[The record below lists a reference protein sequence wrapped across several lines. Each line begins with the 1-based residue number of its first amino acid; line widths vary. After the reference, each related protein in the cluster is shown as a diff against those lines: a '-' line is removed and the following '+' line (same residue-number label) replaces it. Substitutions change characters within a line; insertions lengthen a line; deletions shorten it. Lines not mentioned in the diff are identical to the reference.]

1 MPNPAT
7 VSLDE
12 ILSKRSFSVRRT
24 ATGAEALTKIYKAP
38 PSWDEKARSARFIMT
53 AEIVDRYGD
62 VVVAKGGDLTA
73 FNDNPVALWAHNSRG
88 FPIGTWSNLKVI
100 NGATKRMEGDG
111 VINPE
116 GTTEESDDIAK
127 LIAVGS
133 VRACSIGFM
142 PLSWES
148 IKDKEDRTTGYRFK
162 EWELL
167 ECAAC
172 SVPANPAAI
181 VKAAGGDEGLAL
193 QAIEL
198 VLDEWAMTPDGLIVP
213 RQKFIDAYQFVRNKD
228 VSIHEVRAVEEPA
241 EDGVELNPLD
251 IEAAVSRGITAGI
264 QKAIAGGGFVDTLK
278 SLLGIA
284 KDVPETVEEPAPA
297 PEVTAAVE
305 EDDGETEEQFQ
316 ARIAAA
322 KQAEDDLAD
331 EEAELALRSRAAEL
345 V

>member
-1 MPNPAT
+1 MPQPVA

-24 ATGAEALTKIYKAP
+24 ATGAEALTKIYKSP
-38 PSWDEKARSARFIMT
+38 PSWDGKARSARFVMT

-62 VVVAKGGDLTA
+62 VVVAKGGDLTD
-73 FNDNPVALWAHNSRG
+73 FSGNPVALWAHNSRG
-88 FPIGTWSNLKVI
+88 FPIGTWSDIKVV
-100 NGATKRMEGDG
+100 NGQTKRMEGNCDLD
-111 VINPE
+111 PE
-116 GTTEESDDIAK
+116 GTTEDTDTVAR
-127 LIAVGS
+127 LIAAGS

-142 PLSWES
+142 PTAWES

-162 EWELL
+162 EWILL
-167 ECAAC
+167 ECSPC
-172 SVPANPAAI
+172 SVPANPAAL

-284 KDVPETVEEPAPA
+284 KEVPATVEEPAPEA
-297 PEVTAAVE
+297 VVTNAV
-305 EDDGETEEQFQ
+305 DDEGETEEQFQ

-331 EEAELALRSRAAEL
+331 EQEELALRARAAEL
-345 V
+345 A

>member
-1 MPNPAT
+1 MMPQPI
-7 VSLDE
+7 SLDE

-24 ATGAEALTKIYKAP
+24 ATGAEALTKIYKSP
-38 PSWDEKARSARFIMT
+38 PSWDEKQRSARFVMT

-62 VVVAKGGDLTA
+62 VVVAKGGDLTS

-88 FPIGTWSNLKVI
+88 FPIGTWSNIKVI
-100 NGATKRMEGDG
+100 NGSTKRMEGDC

-142 PLSWES
+142 PKSWES
-148 IKDKEDRTTGYRFK
+148 IKDKEDRTIGYRFK

-167 ECAAC
+167 ECSPC

-213 RQKFIDAYQFVRNKD
+213 RQKFIDAYEFVRNKD
-228 VSIHEVRAVEEPA
+228 VTIHEVRAVEEDA
-241 EDGVELNPLD
+241 EDDVELNTLD

-264 QKAIAGGGFVDTLK
+264 QKAMAGTGFVDTLK
-278 SLLGIA
+278 SLLGITT
-284 KDVPETVEEPAPA
+284 KEVPEKVEETDPA
-297 PEVTAAVE
+297 PEVTASVE
-305 EDDGETEEQFQ
+305 DEGETEEQFQ
-316 ARIAAA
+316 ARIAAVN
-322 KQAEDDLAD
+322 QAEDDLAD
-331 EEAELALRSRAAEL
+331 EEAELALRARAAEL